1 MDFKTRLIRY
11 YELNAPQKLGD
22 VDKLVEKYSS
32 KEKELFRQ
40 LTFKYGPEAKL
51 SDAERKA
58 IHARTI
64 KKTPIVKAPKQT
76 IDINDWMDSLLD
88 ENDKNLLREIDNCP
102 GNQIPQSILDQI

>member
-11 YELNAPQKLGD
+11 YELNCPQKLCNID
-22 VDKLVEKYSS
+22 TLVTKYAT
-32 KEKELFRQ
+32 KERELFRQ
-40 LTFKYGPEAKL
+40 LTLKYGPELKH

-58 IHARTI
+58 IKARTI
-64 KKTPIVKAPKQT
+64 RAPIVKAPKQT

-102 GNQIPQSILDQI
+102 GNQIPQSILDKI

>member
-22 VDKLVEKYSS
+22 VDKLVTKYAS

-40 LTFKYGPEAKL
+40 LTFKYGPEPKL
-51 SDAERKA
+51 LEAERKA
-58 IHARTI
+58 IHARTV
-64 KKTPIVKAPKQT
+64 KAPIVKAPKQT
-76 IDINDWMDSLLD
+76 IDINQWMESSLD

-102 GNQIPQSILDQI
+102 ENQIPQRILDRI

>member
-11 YELNAPQKLGD
+11 YELNAPQKLRD
-22 VDKLVEKYSS
+22 VHKLVTKYAS

-51 SDAERKA
+51 SEAEKKA
-58 IHARTI
+58 IQARTA
-64 KKTPIVKAPKQT
+64 KAPIVKAPKQM

-88 ENDKNLLREIDNCP
+88 ENDKNLLREINNSSS
-102 GNQIPQSILDQI
+102 NQISQSILDKI

>member
-22 VDKLVEKYSS
+22 VDKLVQKYSS

-40 LTFKYGPEAKL
+40 LTMKYGPELKH

-58 IHARTI
+58 IQARTI
-64 KKTPIVKAPKQT
+64 RAPIVKSPKKT
-76 IDINDWMDSLLD
+76 IDINEWMESLLD
-88 ENDKNLLREIDNCP
+88 ENDKNLLREIDNYP
-102 GNQIPQSILDQI
+102 GNQIPQSILDKI